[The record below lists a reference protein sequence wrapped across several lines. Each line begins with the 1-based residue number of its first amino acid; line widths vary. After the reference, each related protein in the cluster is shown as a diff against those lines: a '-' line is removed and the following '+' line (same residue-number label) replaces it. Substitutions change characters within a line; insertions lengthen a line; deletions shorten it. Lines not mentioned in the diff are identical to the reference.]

1 MGNEK
6 GMSRYSYSRSGVGM
20 YPILATK
27 GEASLPPLNPPST
40 PMMDASLNHV
50 METPASHAGGGG
62 RGGAAQ
68 RAPQKHKNDPA
79 WRLRQLIPKCKQI
92 RVGGAHPRMNAVDLR
107 ALLKRLKLAIV
118 DKET

>member
-6 GMSRYSYSRSGVGM
+6 GMSRISYSRSGVGM
-20 YPILATK
+20 YPILATPL
-27 GEASLPPLNPPST
+27 LPPPMEQPVSTSIHTDGIKQQEAIGFST
-40 PMMDASLNHV
+40 PIASKAKQH
-50 METPASHAGGGG
+50 MTEKSS
-62 RGGAAQ
+62 
-68 RAPQKHKNDPA
+68 KHKNDPA